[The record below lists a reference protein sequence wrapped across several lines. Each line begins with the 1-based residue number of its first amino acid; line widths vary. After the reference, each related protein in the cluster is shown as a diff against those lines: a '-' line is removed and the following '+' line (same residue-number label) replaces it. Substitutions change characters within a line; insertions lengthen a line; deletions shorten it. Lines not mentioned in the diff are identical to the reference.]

1 MKIEEEEEEGIIEN
15 IIKIKRK
22 EIKKRVLN
30 FT

>member
-22 EIKKRVLN
+22 EIKKRILN